1 MGHANLCRGPE
12 LNWRHMVLQTIAL
25 PTELPRREPHSIG
38 DSRRRSRI
46 EQINGLKHYVRLAA
60 QWSPD
65 ASTTT
70 SRPLPNI
77 GVAKCLHHCP
87 CRTIARACDSS
98 SSGSTSYRHGPSHHV

>member
-1 MGHANLCRGPE
+1 MGRANLCRGPE

-38 DSRRRSRI
+38 DSRRWSRI
-46 EQINGLKHYVRLAA
+46 EQSNGLEDYVRLAA

-70 SRPLPNI
+70 SRPLLNV
-77 GVAKCLHHCP
+77 GVSRRIHHCP
-87 CRTIARACDSS
+87 SQTIARACD
-98 SSGSTSYRHGPSHHV
+98 RQLQRLNAVGPYT